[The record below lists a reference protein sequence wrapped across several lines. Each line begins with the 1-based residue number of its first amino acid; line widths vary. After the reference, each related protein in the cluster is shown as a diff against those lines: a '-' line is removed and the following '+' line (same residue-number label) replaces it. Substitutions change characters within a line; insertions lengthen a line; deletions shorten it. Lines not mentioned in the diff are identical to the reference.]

1 MTNAVPAT
9 DKAYHRLG
17 WPTVFILMWS
27 SGYVAGKV
35 ALPFAGPFA
44 LIFMRFS
51 SAAVVLFIVALV
63 ARAAWPKSPAI
74 YMHLCI
80 VGILVQAV
88 QFSGLYV
95 GLSLGVSAGISA
107 LIVGLMP
114 ILTALGAVVLF
125 GERVTKKQV
134 SGLIV
139 GFSGV
144 VVVMLDKIGLGQFSW
159 EGCLAVV
166 FALFGISA
174 GAIYQKKFVTHVD
187 LRTGGC
193 IQLAVASVVVA
204 PLAFFYEHF
213 EVSWNAT
220 VLIATGWLSLVN
232 SIGAVSVL
240 FLMMRRGEASKVA
253 SLFYLIPSTTAVMGF
268 LVLGEG
274 LSGLQLSGFILSAV
288 GVYLAAQSSGK

>member
-80 VGILVQAV
+80 VGILVQAL

-95 GLSLGVSAGISA
+95 GLSLGVSAGVSA

-166 FALFGISA
+166 FALSGSVQALSIRRNLSRMLICVRGDAYSLLSRVWLLHRWRFFMNTLRSLGI
-174 GAIYQKKFVTHVD
+174 Q
-187 LRTGGC
+187 RC
-193 IQLAVASVVVA
+193 
-204 PLAFFYEHF
+204 
-213 EVSWNAT
+213 
-220 VLIATGWLSLVN
+220 
-232 SIGAVSVL
+232 
-240 FLMMRRGEASKVA
+240 
-253 SLFYLIPSTTAVMGF
+253 
-268 LVLGEG
+268 
-274 LSGLQLSGFILSAV
+274 
-288 GVYLAAQSSGK
+288 